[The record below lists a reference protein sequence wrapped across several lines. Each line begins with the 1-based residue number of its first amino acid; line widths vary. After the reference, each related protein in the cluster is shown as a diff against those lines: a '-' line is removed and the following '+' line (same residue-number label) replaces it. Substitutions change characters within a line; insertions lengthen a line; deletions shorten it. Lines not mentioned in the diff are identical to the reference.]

1 MEPFL
6 FYSPYIYAK
15 IALFNDIENI
25 MKVGIIGA
33 MEPEVAVLR
42 EQIEGLEIEKV
53 AGIEFYKGTIN
64 KVEVIVSMS
73 GIGKVAAAISSTL
86 LIEKYAPDCIINTGS
101 AGGFDS
107 KLNVGDVVI
116 GSEVRHHDADLTVF
130 GYEIGQLPKMPA
142 AFTPHPALAE
152 AARDAMN
159 SSQQDVKIVEGLIAT
174 GDTFMAD
181 PIRVEQTRANFPS
194 MQACEMEA
202 AAIAQTCHLFNI
214 PFVVI
219 RSLSDIAGK
228 QSELSFDE
236 YLVTAAKNSADMVV
250 AMLPLCQRA
259 DLS

>member
-1 MEPFL
+1 MR
-6 FYSPYIYAK
+6 I
-15 IALFNDIENI
+15 
-25 MKVGIIGA
+25 GIIGA

-42 EQIEGLEIEKV
+42 KQIQGLETQTV
-53 AGIEFYKGTIN
+53 AGIEFYTGTIN
-64 KVEVIVSMS
+64 DVDVVVSMS
-73 GIGKVAAAISSTL
+73 GIGKVAAAVSSTL

-101 AGGFDS
+101 AGGFDPA
-107 KLNVGDVVI
+107 LNVGDVVI

-142 AFTPHPALAE
+142 AFKPHLALAQ
-152 AARDAMN
+152 AASDAMKA
-159 SSQQDVKIVEGLIAT
+159 SQQDVQIVEGLIAT

-181 PIRVEQTRANFPS
+181 PTRVEQVRANFPS

-202 AAIAQTCHLFNI
+202 AAIAQTCHLFNV

-236 YLVTAAKNSADMVV
+236 YLVTAAQNSADMVV
-250 AMLPLCQRA
+250 AMLPLCNKS
-259 DLS
+259 DLV